1 MARMS
6 KILEPLVARLRAAGH
21 ARWEL
26 IAAEAG
32 VAKTL
37 PRKLAC
43 GDRTNPTI
51 GTVEPLIAYF
61 DAVDRGERVLPE
73 PPPRDQ
79 SPLTTAAALAADL
92 PEARDA

>member
-1 MARMS
+1 MS
-6 KILEPLVARLRAAGH
+6 TILAPLVARLRAVGS

-61 DAVDRGERVLPE
+61 EQVDRGERALPE
-73 PPPRDQ
+73 PPPRAAEQ
-79 SPLTTAAALAADL
+79 PHPLTTAAALAADL
-92 PEARDA
+92 PEARNG